1 LIMRPW
7 ILPAVLS
14 LCALTLGPSR
24 ALAQEVPAGSVLEL
38 RLRDLVS
45 SFRAKRGAVFRAVLI
60 APVRQDGREL
70 LPAGL
75 EVNGHVAAA
84 KRVGLGLIRERARL
98 RLQFDSLVLPGG
110 TPIPLEGTVVEVENA
125 REKLLEDGTI
135 VGIRATDSYGHQA
148 TGMVSSVAAFD
159 PMLMLFAFAASSS
172 VLRFPEAEIT
182 YPAGTELR
190 LKLLKPLQGMDVLF
204 DPLPEAEQ
212 TDIER
217 VPLEMFINELPY
229 RTHIKAKNT
238 PSDLTNLVFLGNRSE
253 LLQAFAAAGWTL
265 ADGRDPATSYKTVRA
280 LAESQGYAEAP
291 VSVLLLDGKPPQLVF
306 EKTLNSV
313 NKRHHLRVWQIEET
327 WNGETVWTAAAT
339 HDIGLGF
346 SSHKTVIHRVDP
358 NIDQE
363 REKISDD
370 LRFAGCATVPEM
382 VERPHVPRVTQNATG
397 DQMVTDGRAA
407 VLRLIDCSGP
417 DERALRVRKEQAFH
431 TGNPVYR
438 GVRQFD
444 LTLRNALV
452 HDNMAWQAYST
463 GRIIWKMAHHHSQSP
478 RPAAG
483 LFPTTDGESNSESEL
498 HLAVAS
504 AFSPAQSAE
513 SRPRLPEVAF
523 SLDGGESFRLHLG
536 DLFLASVDPATG
548 IESVY
553 QYSMRIE
560 PGAVL
565 GSSVTLHPSGFLSHE
580 IYFGTVQAN
589 LLSGDD
595 PSPQVDRI
603 KMRTAGYQLEG
614 NLAPRRWRLRP
625 FLCVGGS
632 LTTYRFKDIKLSKK
646 DGVFKFALR
655 RVGTIVSAFNSAG
668 VAPLDGGSVFQPAL
682 TYGGGMKLRVTRL
695 LEFQAEYRENYAKD
709 PEFFNTPSL
718 NLSSQGITSA
728 QDPGSRRHSTYLL
741 SLSFTP

>member
-1 LIMRPW
+1 M
-7 ILPAVLS
+7 
-14 LCALTLGPSR
+14 LGPNR
-24 ALAQEVPAGSVLEL
+24 ASAQEVPAGTVLEL
-38 RLRDLVS
+38 GLRDLVS
-45 SFRAKRGAVFRAVLI
+45 SFHAKRGDVLRAVLI

-98 RLQFDSLVLPGG
+98 RLQFDSLLLPGG
-110 TPIPLEGTVVEVENA
+110 ISIALEGTVVEVENA
-125 REKLLEDGTI
+125 REKLLADGTI

-148 TGMVSSVAAFD
+148 TGMVSSVAAVD
-159 PMLMLFAFAASSS
+159 PMLMLFAFASSSS
-172 VLRFPEAEIT
+172 VLRFPEAEIS
-182 YPAGTELR
+182 YPPGTELR
-190 LKLLKPLQGMDVLF
+190 LKLLKPLHGVDVWF

-212 TDIER
+212 TDIKR
-217 VPLEMFINELPY
+217 APLEEFINELPS
-229 RTHIKAKNT
+229 RTHTTPKNT
-238 PSDLTNLVFLGNRSE
+238 PSDLTNLVFLGTRDE
-253 LLQAFAAAGWTL
+253 LLQVFAAAGWTV
-265 ADGRDPATSYKTVRA
+265 ASERDSATEFETVRA
-280 LAESQGYAEAP
+280 LAESRGYAEAP
-291 VSVLLLDGKPPQLVF
+291 VSVLLLDGKPPKLVF
-306 EKTLNSV
+306 EKTLNTI

-327 WNGETVWTAAAT
+327 WNGQMVWTAAAT
-339 HDIGLGF
+339 HDIGVGF
-346 SSHKTVIHRVDP
+346 SSHKTPIHRIAP

-363 REKISDD
+363 RDKVSDD
-370 LRFAGCATVPEM
+370 LRFTGCATVSEM
-382 VERPHVPRVTQNATG
+382 VERPHVPRITQNATG

-407 VLRLIDCSGP
+407 VLQLIGCPGP
-417 DERALRVRKEQAFH
+417 DARALLVRKGQATR

-444 LTLRNALV
+444 LTLRNSLV
-452 HDNMAWQAYST
+452 HDNVAWQAYST
-463 GRIIWKMAHHHSQSP
+463 SRVIWKMAHHHSQSP
-478 RPAAG
+478 RPPAG
-483 LFPTTDGESNSESEL
+483 LFPTSDGEGEP

-504 AFSPAQSAE
+504 PFSPAQSAE

-536 DLFLASVDPATG
+536 DLYLASVDPDTG

-560 PGAVL
+560 PGAML

-589 LLSGDD
+589 LLTGDD

-603 KMRTAGYQLEG
+603 KMRMAGYQLEG

-625 FLCVGGS
+625 FLSAGGS
-632 LTTYRFKDIKLSKK
+632 LTTYNFKNIKLAKK
-646 DGVFKFALR
+646 DGVFKFGLR
-655 RVGTIVSAFNSAG
+655 RVGTVVSAFNSAG
-668 VAPLDGGSVFQPAL
+668 VAPLDGGSIFQPAF
-682 TYGGGMKLRVTRL
+682 TYGGGIKLRVTRL

-709 PEFFNTPSL
+709 PDFFSTQSL

-728 QDPGSRRHSTYLL
+728 QDPGSHRHSTYLL